1 MKRFTV
7 SAFSVLL
14 ALLLSVSMAP
24 AVEHYGGEGA
34 LPGQMPGV
42 GLTDVQAGAVHSTS
56 NLINL
61 PVQDQQG
68 QQIGQLQDVLIDL
81 NENQI
86 AYGIVE
92 VEGSQHLVPWTAI
105 TSDHEG
111 AFLTLNADRQTVV
124 AAPVAPSPEMIDQNL
139 GREVHEHFGVSPY
152 WEEDEFIEEPIDQQ
166 PWQTPRQESPVLPGQ

>member
-7 SAFSVLL
+7 SAFSALT
-14 ALLLSVSMAP
+14 ALLLTVSMAP

-42 GLTDVQAGAVHSTS
+42 GLTDVQAGAIHSTS
-56 NLINL
+56 RLIGF

-68 QQIGQLQDVLIDL
+68 QQIGQLQDVMIDL
-81 NENQI
+81 NQNQI

-92 VEGSQHLVPWTAI
+92 VEGSQHLVPWAAI

-124 AAPVAPSPEMIDQNL
+124 AAPVAPAPELIDQNL

-152 WEEDEFIEEPIDQQ
+152 WEEDEFTDLPIEQQ
-166 PWQTPRQESPVLPGQ
+166 PLQTPGQDSPVMPGQ